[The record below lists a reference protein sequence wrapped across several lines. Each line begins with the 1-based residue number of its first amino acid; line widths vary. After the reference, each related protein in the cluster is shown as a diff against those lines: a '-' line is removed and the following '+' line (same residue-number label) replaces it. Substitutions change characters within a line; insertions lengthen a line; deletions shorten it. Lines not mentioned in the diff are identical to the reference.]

1 MKKENCKVTETTVNG
16 TTLAGGF
23 PSREEA
29 RAFLAAKAEAIRSRS
44 TGERYSLTITG
55 ETPDSLTVGVIDGNP
70 EAVRYAI
77 TD

>member
-55 ETPDSLTVGVIDGNP
+55 ETPDSLTVGVIDGNT
-70 EAVRYAI
+70 EAIKYQIV
-77 TD
+77 

>member
-29 RAFLAAKAEAIRSRS
+29 RAFLAAKAKAIRSRS

-55 ETPDSLTVGVIDGNP
+55 ETPDSLTVGVIDGNT
-70 EAVRYAI
+70 EAIKYQI
-77 TD
+77 I